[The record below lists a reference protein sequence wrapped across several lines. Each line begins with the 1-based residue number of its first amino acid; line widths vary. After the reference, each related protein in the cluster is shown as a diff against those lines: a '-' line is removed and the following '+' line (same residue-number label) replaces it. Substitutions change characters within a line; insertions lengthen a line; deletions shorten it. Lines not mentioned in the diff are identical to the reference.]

1 MKLPMR
7 TKPLDIEP
15 KGWGNDVKMV
25 TLAYQQKRYREEP
38 YTKICN
44 LNKSKEILCV
54 NEKVQWG
61 LKIRS
66 IDRNYA
72 WHSTWQYSHEE
83 WDEDLVNNVHDVMIN
98 HFHTIVEFEWNLKDE
113 HNPMMIS

>member
-1 MKLPMR
+1 MR

-54 NEKVQWG
+54 NEKVQ
-61 LKIRS
+61 
-66 IDRNYA
+66 
-72 WHSTWQYSHEE
+72 
-83 WDEDLVNNVHDVMIN
+83 
-98 HFHTIVEFEWNLKDE
+98 
-113 HNPMMIS
+113 